1 MKQNIFIGIIIFLSV
16 VAQASFLPNF
26 FSSGVIPDIV
36 LIIIII
42 LTAKSDFNSVLIGVI
57 FAGLMMDWLSFYPV
71 GVNVLSFVVM
81 VFVIN
86 SLSKRFLVS
95 RSARGFFVT
104 MVAIVIGTLI
114 NYIIIFLL
122 VKIFIHLKEL
132 SENGLGDPRLFFN
145 KNLFL
150 KPLYNMI
157 MFIIIYWPLKRL
169 IKIFAYQDKR
179 IMIKR

>member
-1 MKQNIFIGIIIFLSV
+1 MKQNIFTGILIFLSV

-26 FSSGVIPDIV
+26 FSNGVIPDIV

-57 FAGLMMDWLSFYPV
+57 FAGLMMDWMSFYPV
-71 GVNVLSFVVM
+71 GVNVLSFVAVA
-81 VFVIN
+81 FVTN

-95 RSARGFFVT
+95 QSTRGFFIF
-104 MVAIVIGTLI
+104 MAAIIIGTII
-114 NYIIIFLL
+114 NYTIVFLL
-122 VKIFIHLKEL
+122 IKIFIHLKEL
-132 SENGLGDPRLFFN
+132 SENGLGDLRLFFN

-150 KPLYNMI
+150 KPAYNLAI
-157 MFIIIYWPLKRL
+157 FIIIYWPLERL